1 MMFGMRRRARIG
13 TRFLVVRLISL
24 LAIVVG
30 LGAAV
35 FMTLVTPTAQVITN
49 VEQRIGAPIEVPVPV
64 TPPALGLP
72 IAAII
77 VPLLFLA
84 AGVGIGFMLRSRGM
98 SQPEKTKNDE
108 GIEKKKKRLAAEFT
122 QTSDGA
128 ALEVVEDDE
137 RPLENH
143 SF

>member
-1 MMFGMRRRARIG
+1 M
-13 TRFLVVRLISL
+13 
-24 LAIVVG
+24 AIVVG
-30 LGAAV
+30 VGAAV